1 MPLCELF
8 YAQKLPFAFQ
18 VPILGVSCV
27 VLFCGQSVPELARF
41 FPVSCRERFVRAA
54 LRFCRRPGIEAA
66 VLGPVG
72 LVSVGVR
79 DVGQAKKRH
88 LLLTIGHKPKNR
100 AIELHSCG

>member
-1 MPLCELF
+1 MSKSDDSICEFF
-8 YAQKLPFAFQ
+8 YTQKLPFAFQ

-79 DVGQAKKRH
+79 DVGQAKMGIS
-88 LLLTIGHKPKNR
+88 L
-100 AIELHSCG
+100 C